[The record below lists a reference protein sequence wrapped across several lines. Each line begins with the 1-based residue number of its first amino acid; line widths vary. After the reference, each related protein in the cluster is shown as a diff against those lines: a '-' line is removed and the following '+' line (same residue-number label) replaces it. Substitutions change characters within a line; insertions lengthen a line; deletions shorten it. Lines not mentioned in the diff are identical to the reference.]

1 MNLNFQ
7 VGKIPVAANLKYFR
21 EFDVKNRIEGDSGYL
36 TLTMP
41 LSVAGH

>member
-1 MNLNFQ
+1 MNVNFQ
-7 VGKIPVAANLKYFR
+7 VGKIPVAANFKYFR
-21 EFDVKNRIEGDSGYL
+21 EFDVENRLEGDAGYI